1 MHPAMLR
8 KARHHQQRSI
18 FQVGA
23 HCFFRCLVTQ
33 IETPCCTKADR
44 GNSWLSAIDC
54 LVVAVPTDAVFTVAI
69 QIDKHRVKRG
79 TRERL

>member
-1 MHPAMLR
+1 MLR

-18 FQVGA
+18 LQVGA
-23 HCFFRCLVTQ
+23 HRFFRCLVTQ

-44 GNSWLSAIDC
+44 SNSWLSAIDR

-69 QIDKHRVKRG
+69 QIDENRVKRG